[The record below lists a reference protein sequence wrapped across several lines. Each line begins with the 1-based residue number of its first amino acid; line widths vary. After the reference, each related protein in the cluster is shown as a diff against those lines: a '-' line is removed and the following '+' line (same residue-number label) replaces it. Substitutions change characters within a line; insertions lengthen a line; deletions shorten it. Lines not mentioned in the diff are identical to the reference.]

1 MSKKRGAYRSRKLE
15 TKLRDNDRR
24 RESAIY
30 CEEEKK
36 TWVSLKGKQRPPT
49 EILRTRYVALD
60 TIDAETQQELT
71 RAVGGGS
78 HRLDRYQA
86 ARIVVA
92 IAIER
97 GLITASEDDSAV

>member
-15 TKLRDNDRR
+15 TKLRDNERR

-30 CEEEKK
+30 YEEEKK

-49 EILRTRYVALD
+49 EILRTRYVAID
-60 TIDAETQQELT
+60 AIDAETQQELT

-86 ARIVVA
+86 ARIIVA
-92 IAIER
+92 QAIER
-97 GLITASEDDSAV
+97 GLITAADDDPAV